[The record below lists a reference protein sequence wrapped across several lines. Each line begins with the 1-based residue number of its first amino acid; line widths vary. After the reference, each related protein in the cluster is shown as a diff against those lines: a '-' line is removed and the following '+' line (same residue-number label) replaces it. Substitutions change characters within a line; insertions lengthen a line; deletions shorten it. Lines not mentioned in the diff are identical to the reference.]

1 MYKSSRTYLHAIHV
15 PITDGIICVEVI
27 VKNVLKMVA
36 KWIILKKDVHQVVVR
51 APLQVAQVRLE
62 VHPVQE
68 GVH

>member
-1 MYKSSRTYLHAIHV
+1 MQHLQEMQDVIHV

-27 VKNVLKMVA
+27 AKNVLKMVA